1 MTGARPLPRPWPLGY
16 RHLHL
21 VAVDST
27 NAEAMRRANAGEDS
41 GLWISA
47 EQQTVGKGRSG
58 REWSTGEG
66 NLAASLLLR
75 PNCDPARAGELSL
88 VSGISVFD
96 AVATF
101 ASPELRQRLALK
113 WPNDLMI
120 GAAKVGGIL
129 IESAIASRDTG
140 FAAVVGVGLNLATHP
155 DLPDRPATSL
165 AAHGIS
171 VDAGQMMPTLASAF
185 AHWLGV
191 WNDGMRF
198 AEIRIAW
205 LDRSIP
211 VGRPIS
217 INPGKGLQRGTFA
230 GLDAGGA
237 LLLAD
242 AAGTVHTYT
251 FGDVSIAI

>member
-1 MTGARPLPRPWPLGY
+1 
-16 RHLHL
+16 
-21 VAVDST
+21 
-27 NAEAMRRANAGEDS
+27 MRRATAGEDS

-47 EQQTVGKGRSG
+47 EQQTAGKGRSG

-66 NLAASLLLR
+66 NLAASVLLR
-75 PNCDPARAGELSL
+75 PSCDPAHAGQLAL
-88 VSGISVFD
+88 VSGIAVFD

-113 WPNDLMI
+113 WPNDLLF
-120 GAAKVGGIL
+120 GVAKAGGIL
-129 IESAIASRDTG
+129 IESSIGGAVSG
-140 FAAVVGVGLNLATHP
+140 VVVVVGVGLNLATHP

-165 AAHGIS
+165 AALGIS

-211 VGRPIS
+211 VGSPIS
-217 INPGKGLQRGTFA
+217 INAGKGPQRGTFA